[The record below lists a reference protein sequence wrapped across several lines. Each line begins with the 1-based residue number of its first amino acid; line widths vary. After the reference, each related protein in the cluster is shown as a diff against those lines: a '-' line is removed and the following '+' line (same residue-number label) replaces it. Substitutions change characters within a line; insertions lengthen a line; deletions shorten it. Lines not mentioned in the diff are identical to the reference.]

1 MEKKLTKKRN
11 ERQKGEKE
19 KEKKKERKKEREKRM
34 KLEYEYTA
42 VKVLKLINK
51 QTRVLK
57 PFHQSWYN
65 KIPIKR

>member
-1 MEKKLTKKRN
+1 
-11 ERQKGEKE
+11 
-19 KEKKKERKKEREKRM
+19 M

-65 KIPIKR
+65 KIPIKH